1 MKNLLILSFLL
12 INFELFSQE
21 YGIDLEKSKIKWTG
35 KQITTSSHYGT
46 LKFVNGLIN
55 IQQEAVTGK
64 VVVDMESLSVDD
76 LTGGSKARLE
86 GHLRSDDF
94 FSVSSH
100 KSSTIEVTSSKKNGN
115 DFDVDGVLTIK
126 GISHPISF
134 VLSVDNKVATS
145 KLTFDRSKYDVRF
158 RSGTFFENLG
168 DKLILDDIELEVELH
183 LNQNNLNYY
192 LGFLSERQFAF

>member
-1 MKNLLILSFLL
+1 MKNLLIISFLL
-12 INFELFSQE
+12 INLELFSQE
-21 YGIDLEKSKIKWTG
+21 YGIDLEKSTIKWTG
-35 KQITTSSHYGT
+35 KEITTSSHYGT
-46 LKFVNGLIN
+46 LKFIDGEIKF
-55 IQQEAVTGK
+55 QPEAVTGK

-183 LNQNNLNYY
+183 LN
-192 LGFLSERQFAF
+192 

>member
-1 MKNLLILSFLL
+1 MKNLLIISFLL
-12 INFELFSQE
+12 INLELFSQE

-35 KQITTSSHYGT
+35 KEITTSSHYGT
-46 LKFVNGLIN
+46 LKFVEGEIKF
-55 IQQEAVTGK
+55 QPEAVTGK

-100 KSSTIEVTSSKKNGN
+100 KSSTIEVTSSKKNGD
-115 DFDVDGVLTIK
+115 DFDIDGVLTIK

-145 KLTFDRSKYDVRF
+145 KLTFNRSKYDVRF

-183 LNQNNLNYY
+183 LN
-192 LGFLSERQFAF
+192 

>member
-1 MKNLLILSFLL
+1 MKNLLIISFLL
-12 INFELFSQE
+12 INLELFSQD

-35 KQITTSSHYGT
+35 KEITTSSHYGT
-46 LKFVNGLIN
+46 LKFVEGEIN
-55 IQQEAVTGK
+55 LQPDAVSGK
-64 VVVDMESLSVDD
+64 VIVDMESLSVDD

-100 KSSTIEVTSSKKNGN
+100 KSSTIEVKSSKKNGD

-134 VLSVDNKVATS
+134 VLSVDEKIATS

-183 LNQNNLNYY
+183 LN
-192 LGFLSERQFAF
+192 

>member
-1 MKNLLILSFLL
+1 MKNLLIISFLL

-35 KQITTSSHYGT
+35 KEITTSSHYGT
-46 LKFVNGLIN
+46 LKFVEGEIN
-55 IQQEAVTGK
+55 IQPDAVSGK
-64 VVVDMESLSVDD
+64 VIVDMESLSVDD

-100 KSSTIEVTSSKKNGN
+100 KSSTIEVKSSKKNGD

-134 VLSVDNKVATS
+134 VLSVDEKIATS

-183 LNQNNLNYY
+183 LN
-192 LGFLSERQFAF
+192 

>member
-1 MKNLLILSFLL
+1 MKNLFIISFLL

-35 KQITTSSHYGT
+35 KEITTSSHYGT
-46 LKFVNGLIN
+46 LKFVEGEIKL
-55 IQQEAVTGK
+55 QPEAVTGK
-64 VVVDMESLSVDD
+64 VVVNMESLSVDD

-100 KSSTIEVTSSKKNGN
+100 KSSTIEVTSSKKNGD

-134 VLSVDNKVATS
+134 VLSIDNKVATS

-183 LNQNNLNYY
+183 LN
-192 LGFLSERQFAF
+192 

>member
-1 MKNLLILSFLL
+1 MKNLFITIFLL
-12 INFELFSQE
+12 INFNLFSQN
-21 YGIDLEKSKIKWTG
+21 YDIDLDKSKIKWIG
-35 KQITTSSHYGT
+35 KEITTSSHYGT
-46 LKFVNGLIN
+46 LKFVEGEIKL
-55 IQQEAVTGK
+55 QSEAVSGK
-64 VVVDMESLSVDD
+64 VIVDMESLSVDD

-100 KSSTIEVTSSKKNGN
+100 KSSTIEVTSSKKNGD

-183 LNQNNLNYY
+183 LN
-192 LGFLSERQFAF
+192 

>member
-1 MKNLLILSFLL
+1 MKNLLIISFLL

-35 KQITTSSHYGT
+35 KEITTSSHYGT
-46 LKFVNGLIN
+46 IKYVEGEIKL
-55 IQQEAVTGK
+55 QPEAVNGK
-64 VVVDMESLSVDD
+64 VVVNMESLSVDD

-100 KSSTIEVTSSKKNGN
+100 KSSTIEVTSSKKNGD

-183 LNQNNLNYY
+183 LN
-192 LGFLSERQFAF
+192 

>member
-1 MKNLLILSFLL
+1 MINLLIISFLL
-12 INFELFSQE
+12 INLELFSQE

-35 KQITTSSHYGT
+35 KEITTSSHYGT
-46 LKFVNGLIN
+46 LKFVEGEIKF
-55 IQQEAVTGK
+55 QPEAVTGK

-100 KSSTIEVTSSKKNGN
+100 KSSTIEVTSSKKNGD
-115 DFDVDGVLTIK
+115 DFDIDGVLTIK

-183 LNQNNLNYY
+183 LN
-192 LGFLSERQFAF
+192 

>member
-1 MKNLLILSFLL
+1 
-12 INFELFSQE
+12 
-21 YGIDLEKSKIKWTG
+21 
-35 KQITTSSHYGT
+35 
-46 LKFVNGLIN
+46 
-55 IQQEAVTGK
+55 
-64 VVVDMESLSVDD
+64 MESLSVDD
-76 LTGGSKARLE
+76 LTGGSKARHE

-100 KSSTIEVTSSKKNGN
+100 KSSTIEVTSSKKNGDN
-115 DFDVDGVLTIK
+115 YDVDGVLTIK

-134 VLSVDNKVATS
+134 VLSVDNNVATS

-183 LNQNNLNYY
+183 LN
-192 LGFLSERQFAF
+192 

>member
-1 MKNLLILSFLL
+1 MKNLLIISFLL
-12 INFELFSQE
+12 INLELFSQE
-21 YGIDLEKSKIKWTG
+21 YGIDLEKSTIKWTG
-35 KQITTSSHYGT
+35 KEITTSSHYGT
-46 LKFVNGLIN
+46 LKFIDGEIKF
-55 IQQEAVTGK
+55 QPEAVTGK

-100 KSSTIEVTSSKKNGN
+100 KSSTIEVTSSKKNGD
-115 DFDVDGVLTIK
+115 DFDVEGVLTIK

-183 LNQNNLNYY
+183 LN
-192 LGFLSERQFAF
+192 

>member
-1 MKNLLILSFLL
+1 MKNLLIISFLL
-12 INFELFSQE
+12 INLELFSQE

-35 KQITTSSHYGT
+35 KEITTSSHYGT
-46 LKFVNGLIN
+46 LKFIDGEIKF
-55 IQQEAVTGK
+55 QPEAVTGK

-100 KSSTIEVTSSKKNGN
+100 KSSTIEVTSSKKNGD
-115 DFDVDGVLTIK
+115 DFDIDGVLTIK

-183 LNQNNLNYY
+183 LN
-192 LGFLSERQFAF
+192 

>member
-1 MKNLLILSFLL
+1 MKNLLIISFLL
-12 INFELFSQE
+12 INLELFSQE

-35 KQITTSSHYGT
+35 KEITTSSHYGT
-46 LKFVNGLIN
+46 LKFVEGEIN
-55 IQQEAVTGK
+55 IQPDAVSGK
-64 VVVDMESLSVDD
+64 VIVDMESLSVDD

-100 KSSTIEVTSSKKNGN
+100 KSSTIEVTSSKKNGD
-115 DFDVDGVLTIK
+115 DFDIDGVLTIK

-183 LNQNNLNYY
+183 LN
-192 LGFLSERQFAF
+192 

>member
-1 MKNLLILSFLL
+1 MKNLLITIFLL
-12 INFELFSQE
+12 INFNLFSQD
-21 YGIDLEKSKIKWTG
+21 YNINIEKSNIKWTG
-35 KQITTSSHYGT
+35 KEITTSSHYGT
-46 LKFVNGLIN
+46 LKFVGGEIN
-55 IQQEAVTGK
+55 IQPEAVTGK
-64 VVVDMESLSVDD
+64 VVVDMESLSVDY

-100 KSSTIEVTSSKKNGN
+100 KSSTIEVTSSKKNGDN
-115 DFDVDGVLTIK
+115 YDVDGVLTIK

-134 VLSVDNKVATS
+134 VLSVDDKVATS

-183 LNQNNLNYY
+183 LN
-192 LGFLSERQFAF
+192 

>member
-1 MKNLLILSFLL
+1 MKNLLIISFLL
-12 INFELFSQE
+12 INLELFSQE

-35 KQITTSSHYGT
+35 KEITTSSHYGT
-46 LKFVNGLIN
+46 LKFVEGEIKF
-55 IQQEAVTGK
+55 QPEAVTGK

-100 KSSTIEVTSSKKNGN
+100 KSSTIEVTSSKKNGD
-115 DFDVDGVLTIK
+115 DFDIDRVLTMK
-126 GISHPISF
+126 VISHPISF

-183 LNQNNLNYY
+183 LN
-192 LGFLSERQFAF
+192 

>member
-1 MKNLLILSFLL
+1 MKNLLIISFLV

-35 KQITTSSHYGT
+35 KEITTSSHYGT
-46 LKFVNGLIN
+46 LKFVEGEIKL
-55 IQQEAVTGK
+55 QPEAVTGK
-64 VVVDMESLSVDD
+64 VVVNMESLSVDD

-100 KSSTIEVTSSKKNGN
+100 KSSTIEVTSSKKNGD

-134 VLSVDNKVATS
+134 VLSVDNKVATT

-183 LNQNNLNYY
+183 LN
-192 LGFLSERQFAF
+192 

>member
-1 MKNLLILSFLL
+1 MKNLLIISFLL
-12 INFELFSQE
+12 INLELFSQE

-35 KQITTSSHYGT
+35 KEITTSSHYGT
-46 LKFVNGLIN
+46 LKFVEGEIKF
-55 IQQEAVTGK
+55 QPEAVTGK

-100 KSSTIEVTSSKKNGN
+100 KSSTIEVTSSKKNGD
-115 DFDVDGVLTIK
+115 DFDIDGVLTIK

-158 RSGTFFENLG
+158 RLGTFFENLG

-183 LNQNNLNYY
+183 LN
-192 LGFLSERQFAF
+192 

>member
-1 MKNLLILSFLL
+1 MKILLIISFLL
-12 INFELFSQE
+12 INLELFSQE

-35 KQITTSSHYGT
+35 KEITTSSHYGT
-46 LKFVNGLIN
+46 LKFVEGEIKF
-55 IQQEAVTGK
+55 QPEAVTGK

-100 KSSTIEVTSSKKNGN
+100 KSSTIEVTSSKKNGD
-115 DFDVDGVLTIK
+115 DFDVEGVLTIK

-183 LNQNNLNYY
+183 LN
-192 LGFLSERQFAF
+192 

>member
-1 MKNLLILSFLL
+1 MKNLLIISFLL
-12 INFELFSQE
+12 IKLELFSQE

-35 KQITTSSHYGT
+35 KEITTRSHYGT
-46 LKFVNGLIN
+46 LKFVEGEIKF
-55 IQQEAVTGK
+55 QPEAVTGK

-100 KSSTIEVTSSKKNGN
+100 KSSTIEVTSSKKNGD
-115 DFDVDGVLTIK
+115 DFDIDGVLTIK

-183 LNQNNLNYY
+183 LN
-192 LGFLSERQFAF
+192 

>member
-1 MKNLLILSFLL
+1 MKNLLIISFLL
-12 INFELFSQE
+12 INLELFSQE

-35 KQITTSSHYGT
+35 KEITTSSHYGT
-46 LKFVNGLIN
+46 LKFIDGEIKF
-55 IQQEAVTGK
+55 QPGAVTGK

-76 LTGGSKARLE
+76 LTGGSKAKLE

-100 KSSTIEVTSSKKNGN
+100 KSSTIEVTSSKKNGD

-134 VLSVDNKVATS
+134 VLSVDDKVATS

-183 LNQNNLNYY
+183 LN
-192 LGFLSERQFAF
+192 

>member
-1 MKNLLILSFLL
+1 MKNLLIISFLL
-12 INFELFSQE
+12 INLELFSQE
-21 YGIDLEKSKIKWTG
+21 YGIDLEKSTIKWTG
-35 KQITTSSHYGT
+35 KEITTSSHYGT
-46 LKFVNGLIN
+46 LKFIDGEIKF
-55 IQQEAVTGK
+55 QPEAVTGK

-100 KSSTIEVTSSKKNGN
+100 KSSTIEVTSSKKNGD

-168 DKLILDDIELEVELH
+168 DRLILDDIELEVELH
-183 LNQNNLNYY
+183 LN
-192 LGFLSERQFAF
+192 

>member
-1 MKNLLILSFLL
+1 MKNLLIIFFLL
-12 INFELFSQE
+12 INFELFSQD
-21 YGIDLEKSKIKWTG
+21 YGIDLERSKIKWTG
-35 KQITTSSHYGT
+35 KEITTSSHYGT
-46 LKFVNGLIN
+46 LKFIDGEIN

-64 VVVDMESLSVDD
+64 VIVDMESLSVDD

-100 KSSTIEVTSSKKNGN
+100 KSSTIEVKSSKKIGD

-134 VLSVDNKVATS
+134 ILSVDDKLARS
-145 KLTFDRSKYDVRF
+145 KLTFDRSMYDVRF

-168 DKLILDDIELEVELH
+168 DKLILDDIELEVELY
-183 LNQNNLNYY
+183 LN
-192 LGFLSERQFAF
+192 

>member
-1 MKNLLILSFLL
+1 MKNLLIISFLL
-12 INFELFSQE
+12 INLELFSQE

-35 KQITTSSHYGT
+35 KEITTSSHYGT
-46 LKFVNGLIN
+46 LKFVEGEIKF
-55 IQQEAVTGK
+55 QPEAVTGK

-100 KSSTIEVTSSKKNGN
+100 KSSTIEVTSSKKNGD
-115 DFDVDGVLTIK
+115 DFDIDGVLTIN

-183 LNQNNLNYY
+183 LN
-192 LGFLSERQFAF
+192 

>member
-1 MKNLLILSFLL
+1 MKNLLIISFLL
-12 INFELFSQE
+12 INFELFSQG

-35 KQITTSSHYGT
+35 KEITTSSHYGT
-46 LKFVNGLIN
+46 LKFVEGEIN
-55 IQQEAVTGK
+55 IQPDAVSGK
-64 VVVDMESLSVDD
+64 VIVDMESLSVDD

-100 KSSTIEVTSSKKNGN
+100 KSSTIEVKSSKKNGD

-134 VLSVDNKVATS
+134 VLSVDENIATS

-168 DKLILDDIELEVELH
+168 DKLIVDDIELEVELH
-183 LNQNNLNYY
+183 LN
-192 LGFLSERQFAF
+192 

>member
-1 MKNLLILSFLL
+1 MKNLLIISFLL
-12 INFELFSQE
+12 INLELFSQE

-35 KQITTSSHYGT
+35 KEITTSSHYGT
-46 LKFVNGLIN
+46 LKFVEGEIKF
-55 IQQEAVTGK
+55 QPEAVTGK

-94 FSVSSH
+94 
-100 KSSTIEVTSSKKNGN
+100 
-115 DFDVDGVLTIK
+115 DVDGVLTIK

-134 VLSVDNKVATS
+134 VISVDNKVATS

-183 LNQNNLNYY
+183 LN
-192 LGFLSERQFAF
+192 